1 MRVSKKLKKT
11 RAQAGLVKKF
21 LQIKERII
29 DSLSSRN
36 MHVVG
41 PAFEFPGMSL
51 HSSHGPMWFFSSKA
65 WNFFYNLRKI
75 SQYNIGIKLR

>member
-1 MRVSKKLKKT
+1 MNAGSEKLKKT
-11 RAQAGLVKKF
+11 HAQAGLVKKF

-36 MHVVG
+36 MHMVG

-51 HSSHGPMWFFSSKA
+51 HSSHGPMWIFLIKPGIFF
-65 WNFFYNLRKI
+65 
-75 SQYNIGIKLR
+75 